1 MELYR
6 LSKTKHIRDCSGAG
20 SRISGGRWNQR
31 GTAVLYA
38 AESRSLASMEY
49 LVHVPMAVLP
59 KNLSIAVLEIP
70 DSASSDTIGINDL
83 PSDWRDY
90 PAPPELAEIGTNWA
104 AGNLGLLL
112 RVPSAVVKGEYNVLI
127 NPAHPDMREVKILG
141 VEAYAFDPRLRP

>member
-6 LSKTKHIRDCSGAG
+6 LSKTKHIRDFSGAG

-38 AESRSLASMEY
+38 AESQSLASMEY

-59 KNLSIAVLEIP
+59 KNLSIAVIEIP
-70 DSASSDTIGINDL
+70 DSASLDTVSMNDL
-83 PSDWRDY
+83 PSGWRDY

-104 AGNLGLLL
+104 AGNSELLL
-112 RVPSAVVKGEYNVLI
+112 RVPSAVVRGEYNVLI
-127 NPAHPDMREVKILG
+127 NPTHPDMRKVKILG
-141 VEAYAFDPRLRP
+141 VEAYAFDLRLRP

>member
-6 LSKTKHIRDCSGAG
+6 LSKMKHIRNLSGAG

-70 DSASSDTIGINDL
+70 DSASSNTISADDL
-83 PSDWRDY
+83 PSGWRDY
-90 PAPPELAEIGTNWA
+90 PAPPELADIGTDWVAENS
-104 AGNLGLLL
+104 GLLL
-112 RVPSAVVKGEYNVLI
+112 RVPSAVVRGEYNVLI
-127 NPAHPDMREVKILG
+127 NPAHPDMRKLKILG